1 MITTKVVLF
10 LVIFVLLILT
20 IIANGMME
28 NRRTISELKKS
39 AGAMERDF
47 NLIDNSINEDKKSIL
62 NLKERLSHLERKE
75 GKDE

>member
-62 NLKERLSHLERKE
+62 NLKELLSHLERKE